1 MPAAA
6 SAGLPIS
13 WPEGADQCG
22 WLSFPGT
29 RRREIRYVSVEKAD
43 FGPGE
48 PPREME
54 QVAAQLGGAVAPIS
68 AAVRPA

>member
-6 SAGLPIS
+6 SPGLPIS
-13 WPEGADQCG
+13 WPEGADQRG

-29 RRREIRYVSVEKAD
+29 RGREIRYVSVEKAD

-48 PPREME
+48 PRR
-54 QVAAQLGGAVAPIS
+54 A
-68 AAVRPA
+68 